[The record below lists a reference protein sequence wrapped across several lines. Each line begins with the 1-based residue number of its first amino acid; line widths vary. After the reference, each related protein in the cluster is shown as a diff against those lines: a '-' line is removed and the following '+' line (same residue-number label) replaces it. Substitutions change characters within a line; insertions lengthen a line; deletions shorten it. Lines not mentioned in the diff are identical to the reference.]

1 RFSAS
6 SSRGTSSAAEPKRTP
21 RCAEGLRTRPS
32 AFSHQGRGERGRG
45 TGRGQARGR
54 RRDASGA
61 SDGRCGL
68 LEREGLFVEGSAEDG
83 AVDLGVLRE
92 RAQIVERTDAA
103 RSENRQATSLREL
116 HRGFDIGPHPRPIA
130 RDVRIE
136 DRRYRQS
143 RKLLNELD
151 G

>member
-1 RFSAS
+1 STAGTATRASTTSSGTCATCASRASTRARARFSAS

-103 RSENRQATSLREL
+103 RSENRQN
-116 HRGFDIGPHPRPIA
+116 
-130 RDVRIE
+130 
-136 DRRYRQS
+136 
-143 RKLLNELD
+143 RKSVV
-151 G
+151 